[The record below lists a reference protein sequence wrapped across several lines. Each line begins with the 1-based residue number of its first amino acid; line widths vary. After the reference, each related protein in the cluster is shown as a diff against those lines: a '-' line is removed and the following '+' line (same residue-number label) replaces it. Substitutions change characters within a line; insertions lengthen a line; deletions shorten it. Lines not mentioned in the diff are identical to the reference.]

1 MGKAKLVKF
10 EELNSDTQ
18 AVYDV
23 LNGESDLPCIL
34 IGTNFLDQILA
45 SLVEQTF
52 IKSSVAQKMLN
63 PNGGC
68 IGTFSARTDLAYCL
82 ELINKKQYHDLVAIG
97 EIRNKF
103 AHSHLALSFMDQEI
117 MEKCNQLVAWQIFTL
132 GNADEPQPENI
143 TNKMLGMEAK
153 NQFKLSVVFLGN
165 QLSLNF
171 LEIRRKK
178 GTKSV

>member
-10 EELNSDTQ
+10 EELNSNTQ

-23 LNGESDLPCIL
+23 LNGENDLPCIL
-34 IGTNFLDQILA
+34 IGTNFLDQLLA

-63 PNGGC
+63 SNGGC
-68 IGTFSARTDLAYCL
+68 IGTFSARADLAYCL
-82 ELINKKQYHDLVAIG
+82 EIINKKQYQDLVAIG

-117 MEKCNQLVAWQIFTL
+117 MEKCGKLVAWQIFTF
-132 GNADEPQPENI
+132 GEDDEPQAENI
-143 TNKMLGMEAK
+143 TGEMLGMKAK

-165 QLSLNF
+165 QLSLKF
-171 LEIRRKK
+171 LGNQRKK
-178 GTKSV
+178 ETKST